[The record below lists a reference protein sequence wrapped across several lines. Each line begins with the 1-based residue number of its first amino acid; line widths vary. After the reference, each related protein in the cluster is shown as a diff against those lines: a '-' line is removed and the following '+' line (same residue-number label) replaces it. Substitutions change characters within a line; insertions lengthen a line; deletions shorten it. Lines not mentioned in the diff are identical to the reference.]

1 MKKYYLLLL
10 GVSLICFSCSKE
22 TISEDVSNFNEEKIA
37 IGSDVEGANSKFERK
52 NYCSN
57 LIINAPDNYYLKK
70 PLPEI
75 SGLNYTAISTSSE
88 YASPPLQ
95 DAFLS
100 QIASSLNLS
109 NDDIFVLFI
118 ESPSQAFIDATDGIS
133 PILIKFNDSE
143 SNGSYSWL
151 DGNPISQVNL
161 TDVFLT
167 AKHTIE
173 NTILNDSSINGID
186 KLMIYVDAGLC
197 SSEIVFEF
205 SVWYN

>member
-1 MKKYYLLLL
+1 
-10 GVSLICFSCSKE
+10 
-22 TISEDVSNFNEEKIA
+22 
-37 IGSDVEGANSKFERK
+37 
-52 NYCSN
+52 
-57 LIINAPDNYYLKK
+57 
-70 PLPEI
+70 LPEI